1 MEALALAR
9 PRINGWPRMHASA
22 LHQKELACFDRDP
35 LTREPVPVESNR
47 TTPKGSGDVQRRI
60 LVTGG
65 AGFIGS
71 HTVDLL
77 VARGERVRVLDA
89 LLPPV
94 HMAGRWPPYLSSEV
108 ERVHGSVENPAT
120 LREALDD
127 VDVVVHLAAHQDYL
141 PNFSRFFHVNAAGTA
156 LLYELLVAEPS
167 LRERVKR
174 VVVATSQ
181 AVLGEGRYECPNHGV
196 KFPGQRPLAQLE
208 AGDWDPRCDRCDAS
222 MVTRPTFA
230 DDPARPHNQY
240 GISKLTQELI
250 ALNLGARYG
259 VPTVAMRY
267 SITQGPRQS
276 FTNPYSG
283 ALRIFVQ
290 RVLHGRQPMVYED
303 GQQLR
308 DFVTVWDVARA
319 NLIAIDDPRTDYKAL
334 NVGGG
339 HAISVLDYAQ
349 VVSRALRRPV
359 NPELPGRFRVGDTR
373 HITSDISTLTEL
385 GWCPEHSL
393 EEAAAAYA
401 EWAQA
406 QPGFGDYTDIGLRTM
421 TDQGVV
427 RNKR

>member
-1 MEALALAR
+1 M
-9 PRINGWPRMHASA
+9 S
-22 LHQKELACFDRDP
+22 C
-35 LTREPVPVESNR
+35 
-47 TTPKGSGDVQRRI
+47 RI

-71 HTVDLL
+71 HTVDML
-77 VARGERVRVLDA
+77 VARGDQVRVLDA

-94 HMAGRWPPYLSSEV
+94 HEAGKWPTYLSPHV
-108 ERVHGSVENPAT
+108 ERVHGNVEDPTT
-120 LREALDD
+120 LRAALAD
-127 VDVVVHLAAHQDYL
+127 VDVVVHLAAYQDYL
-141 PNFSRFFHVNAAGTA
+141 PNFSRFFHVNAGGTA
-156 LLYELLVAEPS
+156 LLYELLVAEAS
-167 LRERVKR
+167 LRDRVKR

-181 AVLGEGRYECPNHGV
+181 AVFGEGRYECPTHGV
-196 KFPGQRPLAQLE
+196 RFPGQRPLAQLE
-208 AGDWDPRCDRCDAS
+208 ARDWDPRCEECHSPMA
-222 MVTRPTFA
+222 TRPTFA
-230 DDPARPHNQY
+230 DDPPRPHNQY

-259 VPTVAMRY
+259 IPTVAMRY

-319 NLIAIDDPRTDYKAL
+319 NLLAIDDLRTDYTAL

-339 HAISVLDYAQ
+339 RAITVLDYAQ
-349 VVSRALRRPV
+349 VVSRALGRPV
-359 NPELPGRFRVGDTR
+359 TPELPGRFRVGDTR
-373 HITSDISTLTEL
+373 HINSDISVLTQL
-385 GWCPEHSL
+385 GWQPEHTL

-406 QPGFGDYTDIGLRTM
+406 QPGFGDYTDSGLKTM

-427 RNKR
+427 RDTR

>member
-1 MEALALAR
+1 M
-9 PRINGWPRMHASA
+9 S
-22 LHQKELACFDRDP
+22 
-35 LTREPVPVESNR
+35 
-47 TTPKGSGDVQRRI
+47 RRI

-71 HTVDLL
+71 HTVDML
-77 VARGERVRVLDA
+77 VARGDQVRVLDA
-89 LLPPV
+89 LLAPV
-94 HMAGRWPPYLSSEV
+94 HEAGKWPTYLSPHV
-108 ERVHGSVENPAT
+108 ERVHGHVEDPTT
-120 LREALDD
+120 LRAALEG
-127 VDVVVHLAAHQDYL
+127 VDVVVHLAAYQDYL
-141 PNFSRFFHVNAAGTA
+141 PNFSRFFHVNAGGTA
-156 LLYELLVAEPS
+156 LLYELLVAETA
-167 LRERVKR
+167 LRDRVKR

-181 AVLGEGRYECPNHGV
+181 AVFGEGRYECPTHGV
-196 KFPGQRPLAQLE
+196 RFPGQRPLAQLE
-208 AGDWDPRCDRCDAS
+208 ARDWDPRCEECHSPMA
-222 MVTRPTFA
+222 TRPTFA
-230 DDPARPHNQY
+230 DDPPRPHNQY

-259 VPTVAMRY
+259 IPTVAMRY

-319 NLIAIDDPRTDYKAL
+319 NLLAIDDPRTDYTAL

-339 HAISVLDYAQ
+339 RAITVLDYAQ
-349 VVSRALRRPV
+349 VVSRALGRPV
-359 NPELPGRFRVGDTR
+359 TPELPGRFRVGDTR
-373 HITSDISTLTEL
+373 HINSDISVLTQL
-385 GWCPEHSL
+385 GWRPEHTL
-393 EEAAAAYA
+393 EEAAASYA

-406 QPGFGDYTDIGLRTM
+406 QPGFGDYTDSGLKTM

-427 RNKR
+427 REAH